1 MFNVGDKVVY
11 PMHGAGTIEGIERKN
26 VMDEEQDYYI
36 IRMPIDDVRVM
47 VPTDRAQTVG
57 VREIADKDEA
67 EKVYSIL
74 EKPMEKLSCDSNW
87 NKRYNSNIEKIKS
100 GSLEEV
106 TEVFKD
112 LSHRH
117 FEKGLSL
124 GEKKMLNTSKNILL
138 SELSLVQDES
148 KEIIDDKIESMVKSS
163 FDRWVEAENLAG
175 TDDDTTITNL

>member
-11 PMHGAGTIEGIERKN
+11 PMHGAGTIEGIEKKE
-26 VMDEEQDYYI
+26 VLGEEQDYYI
-36 IRMPIDDVRVM
+36 IKMPIDDVKVM
-47 VPTDRAQTVG
+47 VPTSRAENVG
-57 VREIADKDEA
+57 VREIAGKDEA
-67 EKVYSIL
+67 EKVFSIL
-74 EKPMEKLSCDSNW
+74 EEPMEELSCDSNW

-117 FEKGLSL
+117 MEKGLSL
-124 GEKKMLNTSKNILL
+124 GEKKMLTTSKNILL

-148 KEIIDDKIESMVKSS
+148 KEVLDDKIESIVKSS
-163 FDRWVEAENLAG
+163 FDKWMDMNNRPDEENV
-175 TDDDTTITNL
+175 TNV

>member
-1 MFNVGDKVVY
+1 MFSIGDKVVY
-11 PMHGAGTIEGIERKN
+11 PIHGAGTIEGIEKKEI
-26 VMDEEQDYYI
+26 MGESQDYYI
-36 IRMPIDDVRVM
+36 IKMPIDDVKVM
-47 VPTDRAQTVG
+47 VPTNRAQTIG

-67 EKVYSIL
+67 NKVFSIL
-74 EKPMEKLSCDSNW
+74 EQPMEELSCDSNW
-87 NKRYNSNIEKIKS
+87 NKRYNANIEKIKS

-138 SELSLVQDES
+138 SELSLVQEES
-148 KEIIDDKIESMVKSS
+148 RDVLDDKIESIVKTS
-163 FDRWVEAENLAG
+163 FDKWAETMNSADNEGFTHL
-175 TDDDTTITNL
+175 

>member
-1 MFNVGDKVVY
+1 MFNIGDKVVY
-11 PMHGAGTIEGIERKN
+11 PMHGAGTIEGIEKKE
-26 VMDEEQDYYI
+26 VLGQEQDYYI
-36 IRMPIDDVRVM
+36 IKMPIDDVKVM
-47 VPTDRAQTVG
+47 VPTSRAQTVG
-57 VREIADKDEA
+57 VREIANKEEA
-67 EKVYSIL
+67 DKVYYIL
-74 EKPMEKLSCDSNW
+74 EQPMEELTCDSNW

-138 SELSLVQDES
+138 SELSLVQEES
-148 KEIIDDKIESMVKSS
+148 KEIIDERIESMVKTS
-163 FDRWVEAENLAG
+163 FDRWAETMNSADNEAF
-175 TDDDTTITNL
+175 TNL